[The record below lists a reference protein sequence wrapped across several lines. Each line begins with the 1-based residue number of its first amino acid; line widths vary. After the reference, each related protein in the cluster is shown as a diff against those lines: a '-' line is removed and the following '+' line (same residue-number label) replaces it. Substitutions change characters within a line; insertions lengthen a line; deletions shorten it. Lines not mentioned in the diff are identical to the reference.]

1 LPSAIEQV
9 HREFS
14 GRGLAV
20 VAIDIREPA
29 DTVAA
34 WVEKHKTTFTVLL
47 DTDGEVTQQYE
58 VTVTP
63 TVFLVGRN
71 GRLIGKAVG
80 TRPWTSES
88 GRALLGALLGS

>member
-63 TVFLVGRN
+63 TVFLVRN

-80 TRPWTSES
+80 TKPWTSES
-88 GRALLGALLGS
+88 GRALLGALLRS